1 MSLYL
6 TFYFSMF
13 SECYGGPQS
22 RGRALVC
29 CWTLSSGEH
38 SVLLQTCMK
47 NLNLVYL
54 AIFIVSLFV
63 AVLIICFDILRAVL
77 ILRAFLSPSQLNST
91 WLGRSSSFARELM
104 EPSSSLSPL
113 AHYQA
118 LARAYFSL
126 TWLELSSNKLKCIN
140 LFMSLGLSPSLNS
153 AC

>member
-38 SVLLQTCMK
+38 SVLLLQTCMK

-63 AVLIICFDILRAVL
+63 AVLIICFDILRAVSK
-77 ILRAFLSPSQLNST
+77 LSPSQLNST

-126 TWLELSSNKLKCIN
+126 TWLELSSNKLTCIN
-140 LFMSLGLSPSLNS
+140 LYMSLGLSSSLNS